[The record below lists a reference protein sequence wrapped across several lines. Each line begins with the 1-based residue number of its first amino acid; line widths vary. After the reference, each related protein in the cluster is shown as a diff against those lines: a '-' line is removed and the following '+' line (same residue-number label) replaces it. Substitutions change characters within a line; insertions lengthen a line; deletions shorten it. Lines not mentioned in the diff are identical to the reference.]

1 MRLSI
6 VKAVLRCP
14 SAGSAPSK
22 AVTAENCSS
31 RVAESLPYH
40 SSGCLS
46 PGSRRTSAS
55 RCLVCGVRTSL
66 TSEHAQRTPP
76 FSHGRRF
83 FFGLPRWTPC
93 LSSTH
98 SPALSS
104 VLARK
109 EGNRLLERTGS
120 IFLCRGR
127 LGGQTLWRDNY
138 RTTSDTRAPTLV
150 PAFFSR
156 SSKKDGNSQASS
168 ALHSRRY
175 SSSAGSGVSGDSRRE
190 DEPAVASF
198 GARDVPFREKQ
209 RLVSSV
215 FSSVAEQYD
224 LMNDLMSGG
233 LHRCW
238 KNALVDLIRFPALG
252 VSSGSGSEHSDL
264 SRRFRVLDLAGGTG
278 DIAFRLLEKAEEHWN
293 QQQAIAAKCRR
304 VDNPAMGQ
312 QLETVQS
319 KDADRLSDSPCSY
332 SAVDITVC
340 DINTD
345 MLRVGQQ
352 RALERGFPI
361 LPIVRSAEEIKAQ
374 LQEHLKISAF
384 DQSQVSGFNLG
395 RETSSNSA
403 PLFLQWVCGNGEDLP
418 FPAESFDVVTIAFG
432 IRNFTDI
439 RQGLREAAR
448 VLRPGGR
455 FLCLEFSRVQ
465 NPTLASVYDLYS
477 FNLLPL
483 MGSIVAGDRDSYQYL
498 VESIRRFPPQE
509 EFAAMLYDA
518 GFGHVAFSNLTFGTV
533 AIHSGFKLPS
543 V

>member
-1 MRLSI
+1 MRLPV
-6 VKAVLRCP
+6 VKAILRCP
-14 SAGSAPSK
+14 LAGPAPSK
-22 AVTAENCSS
+22 AATAENYSS
-31 RVAESLPYH
+31 RAAESFPYH

-46 PGSRRTSAS
+46 SGSRRTSAS
-55 RCLVCGVRTSL
+55 RCLVCGVRTCS
-66 TSEHAQRTPP
+66 TSEHAQRT
-76 FSHGRRF
+76 SLGHDGRF
-83 FFGLPRWTPC
+83 FSGLPRWAPC
-93 LSSTH
+93 PSSAH
-98 SPALSS
+98 SSALSS
-104 VLARK
+104 FLART
-109 EGNRLLERTGS
+109 EGDRPLERTAS
-120 IFLCRGR
+120 TFLFRGR
-127 LGGQTLWRDNY
+127 SGGQTRWRDNY
-138 RTTSDTRAPTLV
+138 RTSSDTSAPALF
-150 PAFFSR
+150 PAWS
-156 SSKKDGNSQASS
+156 SHPSKKDGHSQASPAS
-168 ALHSRRY
+168 HSRLY
-175 SSSAGSGVSGDSRRE
+175 SSSAGSGSPGYSRRE
-190 DEPAVASF
+190 EEPRVASF

-238 KNALVDLIRFPALG
+238 KNAFVDLIRFPTFG
-252 VSSGSGSEHSDL
+252 VSSGSGSELADL

-293 QQQAIAAKCRR
+293 QQQAIAAKCRG
-304 VDNPAMGQ
+304 VGDTVNGQ

-319 KDADRLSDSPCSY
+319 KDVDRPSGSPCSY

-340 DINTD
+340 DINAD

-374 LQEHLKISAF
+374 LQEHLKSSAL
-384 DQSQVSGFNLG
+384 DQSRVSGFNSG
-395 RETSSNSA
+395 RESPPNSA

-418 FPAESFDVVTIAFG
+418 LPAESFDIVTIAFG

-465 NPTLASVYDLYS
+465 NPTLASLYDLYS
-477 FNLLPL
+477 FNVLPL

-533 AIHSGFKLPS
+533 AIHSGFKLPAA
-543 V
+543 